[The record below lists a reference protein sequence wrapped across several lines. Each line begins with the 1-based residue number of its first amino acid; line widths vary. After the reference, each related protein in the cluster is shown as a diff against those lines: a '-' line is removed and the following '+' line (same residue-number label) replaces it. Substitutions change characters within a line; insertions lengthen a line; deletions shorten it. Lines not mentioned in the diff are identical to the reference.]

1 MALLKTRAEKVV
13 DEILNGI
20 EISTR
25 QLVKTH
31 REGFR
36 RVWEDQLT
44 PDEVVA
50 QMGAR
55 AVGIMSSSWALVQLL
70 LTIDQNIMQPA
81 QYMPRRGLNFNPDGT
96 VTLDP
101 PPDGHD
107 AWGRLIALP
116 PDEGGEGGGE

>member
-50 QMGAR
+50 QMGTR

-70 LTIDQNIMQPA
+70 LTIDPNIMQPA
-81 QYMPRRGLNFNPDGT
+81 QFMPRRGLTMNQDGT
-96 VTLDP
+96 VTLAP
-101 PPDGHD
+101 PPDGYD
-107 AWGRLIALP
+107 AWGRPLP
-116 PDEGGEGGGE
+116 PPVDQGNESPE